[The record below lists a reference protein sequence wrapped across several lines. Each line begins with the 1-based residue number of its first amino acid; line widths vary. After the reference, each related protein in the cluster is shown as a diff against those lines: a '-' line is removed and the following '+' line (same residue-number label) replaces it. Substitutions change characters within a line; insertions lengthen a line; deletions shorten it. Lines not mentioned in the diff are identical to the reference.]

1 MFRKH
6 LLPLVRPHMRELLA
20 AGGCM
25 ALVSFSLGMQVFLI
39 RQSLDSL
46 FMAHERAALPWLAGA
61 VGVAMVTQSL
71 GELGRGFFM
80 RRAGLRIMRQL
91 RRMLFCHVQ
100 RFSVEQL
107 ERRPLGELSALLG
120 ADVEGVQRLLT
131 VAITLGQKP
140 LSLLVLLG
148 VAVWQ
153 EPILTG
159 LALGLLPLILFP
171 LQRLK
176 RWVKQRAQEAQQAGG
191 ELHEVLR
198 LAYQGART
206 IQSFQLEPHLQARF
220 ERALVLQ
227 ERAQLEAL
235 LATQLSGPLVQ
246 LVTALGVS
254 FAIGLGGWWVLEG
267 EKSAGSLVA
276 FVLSLGWMVDPLKSL
291 AQVPLLWTQA
301 RVGLERSFALLEES
315 PALPDGWREP
325 PLPHEHWTLELRGV
339 SVRAGQ
345 TYILKDI
352 SFRLQAGEWV
362 ALVGPSG
369 SGKSTLL
376 GLLARWRE
384 PTEGELL
391 LNGHPIAEYRLEA
404 LRRMFSVVPQETF
417 LFPERVWDNL
427 WTKEDVSPLEHEE
440 AFKYMQLLGFS
451 SLLQEGEGGLDR
463 QVGEGAGTLSGGERQ
478 RLALVRALLRPSP
491 LLLLDEP
498 GAALDEQNEQRLGA
512 LLDQV
517 KGKRGV
523 LMITHQPGLMARAE
537 RVLRL
542 EGGRLCADCPYNE
555 LRQEDITY

>member
-25 ALVSFSLGMQVFLI
+25 GLVSFSLGMQVFLI

-46 FMAHERAALPWLAGA
+46 FVAHERAALPWLAAA
-61 VGVAMVTQSL
+61 VGVVMLTQSL

-80 RRAGLRIMRQL
+80 RRAGLRIMRGL
-91 RRMLFCHVQ
+91 RRMLFCHIQ

-107 ERRPLGELSALLG
+107 ERRSLGELSALLG

-131 VAITLGQKP
+131 VVITLGQKP
-140 LSLLVLLG
+140 LSLLVLLA
-148 VAVWQ
+148 VAFWQ

-220 ERALVLQ
+220 ERALATQ

-267 EKSAGSLVA
+267 QKSAGSLVA

-291 AQVPLLWTQA
+291 AQVPLLWAQA
-301 RVGLERSFALLEES
+301 RVGLERSFALLEER
-315 PALPDGWREP
+315 PALRDGWREP
-325 PLPHEHWTLELRGV
+325 PPAHEHWTLELRGV
-339 SVRAGQ
+339 SVKAAD
-345 TYILKDI
+345 TYILKDVSCQI
-352 SFRLQAGEWV
+352 QAGEWV

-369 SGKSTLL
+369 GGKSTLL
-376 GLLARWRE
+376 SLLARWRE
-384 PTEGELL
+384 PTEGEIL
-391 LNGHPIAEYRLEA
+391 LNGHPMAEYRLEA

-417 LFPERVWDNL
+417 LFPERMWDNL
-427 WTKEDVSPLEHEE
+427 CWSAAVPPLEHET
-440 AFKYMQLLGFS
+440 ALKYMNLLGFS
-451 SLLQEGEGGLDR
+451 AVLQEGEGGLER
-463 QVGEGAGTLSGGERQ
+463 RVGEGAGTLSGGERQ
-478 RLALVRALLRPSP
+478 RLALVRALLRPAP
-491 LLLLDEP
+491 FLLLDEP
-498 GAALDEQNEQRLGA
+498 AAALDEENEQRLGV
-512 LLDQV
+512 LLEQV
-517 KGKRGV
+517 RGGRGV
-523 LMITHQPGLMARAE
+523 LMVSHQPGLVARAD
-537 RVLRL
+537 RILRL
-542 EGGRLCADCPYNE
+542 EGGRLCADCSHNE
-555 LRQEDITY
+555 LYREDITY